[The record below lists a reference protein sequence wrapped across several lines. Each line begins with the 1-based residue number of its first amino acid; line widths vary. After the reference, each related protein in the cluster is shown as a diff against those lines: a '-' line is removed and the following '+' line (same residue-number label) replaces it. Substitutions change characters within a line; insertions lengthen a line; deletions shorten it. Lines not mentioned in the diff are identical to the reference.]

1 MRTFPS
7 EEALVAAYWRK
18 LARSIDWP
26 RGGKRQKLSR
36 LKSGASPRVRQR
48 FTAARN
54 VKPALATRRARGSQ
68 MWSDRTSKYYQDRK
82 VPR

>member
-18 LARSIDWP
+18 LARSIDRP
-26 RGGKRQKLSR
+26 RGGKRQKPSR
-36 LKSGASPRVRQR
+36 FKLGARPGVRQR
-48 FTAARN
+48 FTASRN
-54 VKPALATRRARGSQ
+54 VEPALATRRARGSRT
-68 MWSDRTSKYYQDRK
+68 WSDRTLKYYQDRK